1 MNDAGD
7 FYIGNKKVSS
17 ATGQEEVFDAP
28 IPTTTGEDATEQGI
42 NIGFDVLTPLEASI
56 SRSLRV
62 EGGPNA
68 NIISEFDGP
77 VVFNNK
83 LTSTSS
89 KGIEAGSLFLQG
101 DATVSRKQ
109 TIGIS
114 TPSLAGNPGDIT
126 YFANPTKGGY
136 SGWIYTTDNDWYRFG
151 NVSLSKTL
159 DIGVFDQ
166 IGIATTSPGLN
177 TFQVGSGSTEFR
189 IDGGNSTYS
198 NGGVGI
204 GTSVFNYKLNVKGNI
219 NISGMV
225 TATSFKGDGSELT
238 NLATDSL
245 WETVGSGTSAGYA
258 PQLAADK
265 RIGVGNSEPHFLLDV
280 GKTGVGTALY
290 VRDNAFLAG
299 FTTTKDLQ
307 VGGALSATTYN
318 LNSSSSNIVTGIVT
332 ATTLIVG
339 TAVTT
344 SSGKV
349 GLGTGVPRSDID
361 LDGSTR
367 FKTYHES
374 VGVVTSASNVV
385 TLDLS
390 SAQTFTLTVTEE
402 VLSFKLTNPPSGSTA
417 FTVKILQDSTGYSVG
432 IDTFNDNGGSAI
444 PVYWP
449 AAVTPDVTTTAS
461 KTDIY
466 SFMTFD
472 SGSSLYGVV
481 GGQNFA

>member
-1 MNDAGD
+1 
-7 FYIGNKKVSS
+7 
-17 ATGQEEVFDAP
+17 
-28 IPTTTGEDATEQGI
+28 
-42 NIGFDVLTPLEASI
+42 
-56 SRSLRV
+56 
-62 EGGPNA
+62 
-68 NIISEFDGP
+68 
-77 VVFNNK
+77 
-83 LTSTSS
+83 
-89 KGIEAGSLFLQG
+89 
-101 DATVSRKQ
+101 
-109 TIGIS
+109 
-114 TPSLAGNPGDIT
+114 
-126 YFANPTKGGY
+126 
-136 SGWIYTTDNDWYRFG
+136 
-151 NVSLSKTL
+151 
-159 DIGVFDQ
+159 
-166 IGIATTSPGLN
+166 
-177 TFQVGSGSTEFR
+177 
-189 IDGGNSTYS
+189 
-198 NGGVGI
+198 
-204 GTSVFNYKLNVKGNI
+204 
-219 NISGMV
+219 MV
-225 TATSFKGDGSELT
+225 TATKFKGDGSELE
-238 NLATDSL
+238 NLSTDSL

-258 PQLAADK
+258 PQVAADK
-265 RIGVGNSEPHFLLDV
+265 RISIGNSEPHFLLDV

-307 VGGALSATTYN
+307 VGGALSATSYN

-339 TAVTT
+339 SAVTT